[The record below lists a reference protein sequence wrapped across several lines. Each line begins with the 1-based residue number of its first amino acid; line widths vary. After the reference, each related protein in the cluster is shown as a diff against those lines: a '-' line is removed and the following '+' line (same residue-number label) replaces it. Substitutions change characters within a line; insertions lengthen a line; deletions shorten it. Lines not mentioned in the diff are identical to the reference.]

1 MLKDNGWFDW
11 AIQDPGPE
19 DRILSSLQLPL
30 VLVVHHSMEG
40 VYNYPG
46 GYTAL
51 RDPNRKPTAW
61 QWSVERDGQLL
72 QHYGAFKHLQH
83 GHAANVLGPG
93 GESEGFYYEPLTP
106 EQVASWRR
114 IHSDINEYRERKGLP
129 PLTRNP
135 ERLPQATKRGWVEHR
150 EMAPAYNT
158 TQCPSERYAPLWASY
173 EEDDMTPAEVE
184 AIVNK
189 RLDDVLPAYYRSLTR
204 GYWDRNAPGAYTDPP
219 DPEVV
224 AGIALEALPDH
235 SHYMPDQATETGG
248 VTG

>member
-158 TQCPSERYAPLWASY
+158 TQCPSERYAPLWESY
-173 EEDDMTPAEVE
+173 EEEFVTQDDFDAMFQDAMS
-184 AIVNK
+184 
-189 RLDDVLPAYYRSLTR
+189 RLLPAWLPLAFEDVPAKFSDRPDVPISFPYQP
-204 GYWDRNAPGAYTDPP
+204 WDSITT
-219 DPEVV
+219 
-224 AGIALEALPDH
+224 AGPDH
-235 SHYMPDQATETGG
+235 THYMPEQATKTGG
-248 VTG
+248 VTT